1 MENIIQPV
9 FYISWTLWLLYSF
22 IIMRLSGRR
31 PYLQKALPAMTGMLL
46 STIAVFSL
54 FFLLVRDFKSG
65 SIFFIDN
72 YRYMADVKQEEIII
86 GSSKE
91 ESDITLEN
99 PSAAKHHLKIILH
112 RKDFEVQNISED
124 KNVDVNGRYLDQT
137 ILREGDEIE
146 INGKEKLKILKINR
160 QYPLGR
166 SLSVSVLRKGEKQ
179 RQKVFT
185 EIHTLLNQSV
195 SFPLQDTPRT
205 LGSLTY
211 EPHTRFIGSNIYYI
225 IVFFMIFLLSTA
237 IYLYLKNRFN
247 GTLLLL
253 MMASLPFGAGFL
265 STRLQG
271 IMVLLF
277 LPFIVYLERKRKT
290 QWKWGSIVVLV
301 LYGAVFFLPGLLRMD
316 GNFILSRTGFSK
328 DAPASIRVN
337 RGQNSFELFTEQR
350 KLAFGRTH
358 RVILGHTLYSLQVEK
373 NHAGVS
379 TVTLSPIDPER
390 IKISRNYSA
399 IISGLKEVKPGSNY
413 IYLKFP
419 HDFPPIPA
427 NTISTKEKITVKNKT
442 GNSLTLSKAAN
453 KNYRFYLYGLIF
465 LIVVPF
471 WVFLIFASGGQGGA
485 FYKNCPPG
493 PPAKIFYMWKGHG
506 DRHQASRPIGT
517 FNGFIIYNFVY
528 FMLAS
533 GYVMFGALTLYD
545 NSYFKNFSKFRDSGL
560 PLFLV
565 LFLGFLLLS
574 RYNRFLVFL
583 YRVFKQKMY
592 HIPLMIALILM
603 LAANFSL
610 VFLIAGGVY
619 FIFVFGFRLRRGIAH
634 EYKNAHSFPLN
645 IKKIIETPVCSFE
658 TRENKRLFFGL
669 GGILNKKGWNCLLI
683 ADLLLLL
690 ALFFIILQ
698 LFLGGEVGVSL
709 GGFFFLPIEL
719 GKILLTIYFA
729 DWISR
734 IDKGL
739 KFNVLWVYGLVL
751 IPFFLLIVFLKDFA
765 PLIVFAF
772 VFFYHIIKMRKSI
785 LFRVFIIGAGFVLL
799 WLAARDL
806 SNYTFPFHLF
816 AVVFSIPL
824 LFILLRLWHKKKS
837 PGASGFFMAKKILLV
852 LVLISLL
859 VVVNYTAFTR
869 HLPVPRVLA
878 DRVGTWLNPWQNYDL
893 SYQYINS
900 LWLMKGTGTF
910 GRTADALTAA
920 AQVPLIEKD
929 LTFSLVVGGLGTAGA
944 ALLFLTLLLA
954 AGVVFGQTA
963 SQWHCYVL
971 EFLAVIFAAQ
981 FLVPAMYA
989 VGLLPLMGQ
998 PLPFLSYSNNMLL
1011 LFALPFSLLMILL
1024 SNQDPTDSAVT
1035 NKKFLEVRTGK
1046 PFFKKVLGR
1055 RRHFKLFFLIAGVIV
1070 LLILLRLYSISYP
1083 KDIEEKTDIVFLEGF
1098 GDYGSMFKISL
1109 SDGRFRLTPLIDN
1122 LKVGEKEI
1130 AAEVEIDN
1138 DDIIVIEDRK
1148 FQFKVYPARSTY
1160 KEVFCRPLWQIFP
1173 TRNTVKYIGG
1183 WVTPDRRQL
1192 LADSVNSDLL
1202 KKIIIEIGPE
1212 ELKRLAPIPR
1222 TSKKAVLLL
1231 ELRGDSKSLRVRSLS
1246 GDITRIRH
1254 WEEKKIEKNTFISI
1268 AAGDILKFDH
1278 AGPNSDAADGLYLRF
1293 DFRRFEGSRGFSISY
1308 KQKDDSPFARKPESA
1323 VIKSIDTD
1331 ITYGISRKT
1340 GTLFVGESGLFSFNI
1355 KPADLLNKLYI
1366 PDKMPH
1372 LQQKHARRPGFKTI
1386 KPPRK
1391 PNILDAGQNILAFTS
1406 EINGNYRRFYSS
1418 QVSPDLLYLLGS
1430 KSEEIWGLEQIFSRL
1445 YRENRISDIRLTI
1458 NLEWQK
1464 IALAAM
1470 QDMLLKN
1477 REKEINNPL
1486 YKKLKK
1492 ELEAVGAQLARYR
1505 EQKAMPGKYSSTEV
1519 KEKIRVLENRVK
1531 EIEQEIHLEKNRLYE
1546 ATVVLMDPR
1555 GRILAAA
1562 SYPYD
1567 EETLLEL
1574 NPEISKPYHRDTNPH
1589 LNRAWQWKYN
1599 PGSTA
1604 KILDSIAF
1612 LYSRDRFPYL
1622 KRLLTTGRAFTNFP
1636 RSDLKENYMLNGKEI
1651 NFHLRN
1657 FEEHDVPPGFCSL
1670 TDALTHSY
1678 NTYFSYLALHTY
1690 NVLTI
1695 DSRVYPS
1702 RRAFIKKA
1710 AIPMERM
1717 YQEYPILEH
1726 AERFFMNRKINLL
1739 DNFRESE
1746 IHAGLHRMPND
1757 AFIAIESV
1765 FPVNAYTIADIAHY
1779 AIGQG
1784 DFQVTTLQNAM
1795 VVSTILNNGVLY
1807 LPSVVQSVTLRE
1819 GDNLPGKIITPNP
1832 GKSKIRLYPAAI
1844 AGEIKEAMHAV
1855 VLRGTARGVFGDL
1868 VRVKG
1873 RKFYAKTGTAE
1884 TGFTKDNSLFTGF
1897 VRFRNNTYV
1906 IFSVIVPRS
1915 GLGSRVA
1922 GKLTAQ
1928 VLRGI
1933 IDHETRKGNAL

>member
-9 FYISWTLWLLYSF
+9 FYISWALWLVYSF
-22 IIMRLSGRR
+22 IILLLSRRR
-31 PYLQKALPAMTGMLL
+31 PHPQKVIPAMTGMLL
-46 STIAVFSL
+46 STIAVFSF

-65 SIFFIDN
+65 SIFFIEN
-72 YRYMADVKQEEIII
+72 YQYRVDGKQEEIII

-99 PSAAKHHLKIILH
+99 PAAAKRHLKIILH
-112 RKDFEVQNISED
+112 EKDFSVQNISED

-137 ILREGDEIE
+137 LLREGDEIE
-146 INGKEKLKILKINR
+146 INGKKKLKIMKINR
-160 QYPLGR
+160 QYPMGR
-166 SLSVSVLRKGEKQ
+166 SLTVSVTGQGEKQ
-179 RQKVFT
+179 RQQVLT
-185 EIHTLLNQSV
+185 EIHTLLNKSV
-195 SFPLQDTPRT
+195 GLPLPDTPRT
-205 LGSLTY
+205 PVSLTY
-211 EPHTRFIGSNIYYI
+211 EPHTRFMGANIYYV
-225 IVFFMIFLLSTA
+225 IVFFMIFLLSFA

-247 GTLLLL
+247 GALLLL

-265 STRLQG
+265 PTRLQG
-271 IMVLLF
+271 VMVLLF
-277 LPFIVYLERKRKT
+277 LPFIVYVERKRKT

-301 LYGAVFFLPGLLRMD
+301 LYGAVFFLPGLLRLD

-328 DAPASIRVN
+328 DAPASVRVN
-337 RGQNSFELFTEQR
+337 RGQNSFELFAEQR
-350 KLAFGRTH
+350 KLVYGRTH
-358 RVILGHTLYSLQVEK
+358 RVILGHTLYSLYVDK
-373 NHAGVS
+373 TGVDFP
-379 TVTLSPIDPER
+379 VITLSPRDPE
-390 IKISRNYSA
+390 KIAISQNYNA
-399 IISGLKEVKPGSNY
+399 IISDLKEVKPGNNY

-427 NTISTKEKITVKNKT
+427 NTISTGGKITVKDKS

-453 KNYRFYLYGLIF
+453 KNYRFYLFGLIF
-465 LIVVPF
+465 LIIVPF

-493 PPAKIFYMWKGHG
+493 PPAKIFYMRKGHG
-506 DRHQASRPIGT
+506 NTRQASSPIGT
-517 FNGFIIYNFVY
+517 FNSFVVYNFVY
-528 FMLAS
+528 FMLAL
-533 GYVMFGALTLYD
+533 GYVMFGALALYD
-545 NSYFKNFSKFRDSGL
+545 NSYFKNFSKFRNSAL
-560 PLFLV
+560 PLFVV

-583 YRVFKQKMY
+583 YRVFRQKMY
-592 HIPLMIALILM
+592 HIPFLIALILV
-603 LAANFSL
+603 LAANYSL
-610 VFLIAGGVY
+610 VFLIFGGGY
-619 FIFVFGFRLRRGIAH
+619 FIYVFGFRLRRGIAH
-634 EYKNAHSFPLN
+634 EYKNAHSYPLD

-669 GGILNKKGWNCLLI
+669 GGILNKRGWNCLLI

-690 ALFFIILQ
+690 ALFFIVLQ
-698 LFLGGEVGVSL
+698 LFLGGEVGVSF

-734 IDKGL
+734 IDKGM

-751 IPFFLLIVFLKDFA
+751 VPFLLLIVFLKDFA

-772 VFFYHIIKMRKSI
+772 VFFYHIIKIKKTI
-785 LFRVFIIGAGFVLL
+785 LFRVFLIGSGLVLL
-799 WLAARDL
+799 WLAARSL
-806 SNYTFPFHLF
+806 GNYTFPFRLF
-816 AVVFSIPL
+816 AIIFSIPL
-824 LFILLRLWHKKKS
+824 LHILLRVWHKKKS
-837 PGASGFFMAKKILLV
+837 PGSSGLFIAKKLLLV

-878 DRVGTWLNPWQNYDL
+878 DRVSTWLNPWQDYNL

-910 GRTADALTAA
+910 GRSADALTAA

-929 LTFSLVVGGLGTAGA
+929 LTFALVVGGLGTAGA
-944 ALLFLTLLLA
+944 ALLFLTLFLTA
-954 AGVVFGQTA
+954 AVVFRQTA

-1011 LFALPFSLLMILL
+1011 LFVLPFSFLMIIL
-1024 SNQDPTDSAVT
+1024 SNQHSMKTMGTNGPNEVT
-1035 NKKFLEVRTGK
+1035 QNGRANKKFL
-1046 PFFKKVLGR
+1046 
-1055 RRHFKLFFLIAGVIV
+1055 HFKLFFLIAGVIV
-1070 LLILLRLYSISYP
+1070 VLIFLRLYSVSYP
-1083 KDIEEKTDIVFLEGF
+1083 KDVEEKTDIVFLEGF
-1098 GDYGSMFKISL
+1098 RDYGSMFKINL
-1109 SDGRFRLTPLIDN
+1109 ASDRFCLTPFIDR
-1122 LKVGEKEI
+1122 LKVGGKEI

-1138 DDIIVIEDRK
+1138 EDIILVEDRK
-1148 FQFKVYPARSTY
+1148 FQFKVYPARCTY
-1160 KEVFCRPLWQIFP
+1160 KEVFCRPLRQIFP

-1183 WVTPDRRQL
+1183 WITPDRRQV
-1192 LADSVNSDLL
+1192 LADSRNRDLL
-1202 KKIIIEIGPE
+1202 KKIIVEIGPE
-1212 ELKRLAPIPR
+1212 ELKKLVPVPGTGKNPA
-1222 TSKKAVLLL
+1222 LLL
-1231 ELRGDSKSLRVRSLS
+1231 ELRGDLKSLRVRSLS

-1268 AAGDILKFDH
+1268 VAGDILKFDP
-1278 AGPNSDAADGLYLRF
+1278 AGPGSDAAAGLYLKF
-1293 DFRRFEGSRGFSISY
+1293 DFRSFEGARGFSISH
-1308 KQKDDSPFARKPESA
+1308 KQKDDSPFAQKPESA
-1323 VIKSIDTD
+1323 VLKSLNTD
-1331 ITYGISRKT
+1331 ITYGISLKT
-1340 GTLFVGESGLFSFNI
+1340 GTLFIGESGLFSFNL

-1386 KPPRK
+1386 KTPRK
-1391 PNILDAGQNILAFTS
+1391 PAIFDAGQNILAFTS

-1418 QVSPDLLYLLGS
+1418 EVSPDLLYLLGS
-1430 KSEEIWGLEQIFSRL
+1430 KSEETWGLEQIFSRL
-1445 YRENRISDIRLTI
+1445 YRENRISDIRLTV

-1470 QDMLLKN
+1470 RDMLLKN

-1492 ELEAVGAQLARYR
+1492 ELEAVETQLAQYR
-1505 EQKAMPGKYSSTEV
+1505 EQMAMPDKYSSTEV

-1531 EIEQEIHLEKNRLYE
+1531 EIKQEIHLEKNRLYE
-1546 ATVVLMDPR
+1546 AAVVLMDPK
-1555 GRILAAA
+1555 GRILASA

-1567 EETLLEL
+1567 EEALLEL
-1574 NPEISKPYHRDTNPH
+1574 NPEIPKPYRRDANPH

-1622 KRLLTTGRAFTNFP
+1622 KRLLTTGSAFTNFP
-1636 RSDLKENYMLNGKEI
+1636 RTDLKGNFMLNGKEI

-1657 FEEHDVPPGFCSL
+1657 FEDHAVPPGFCSL
-1670 TDALTHSY
+1670 TNALTHSY
-1678 NTYFSYLALHTY
+1678 NTYFSYLALHSY
-1690 NVLTI
+1690 SILMD

-1702 RRAFIKKA
+1702 RRAFIKKS

-1717 YQEYPILEH
+1717 YREYPILEL
-1726 AERFFMNRKINLL
+1726 AEHFFMNRKINLL
-1739 DNFRESE
+1739 DNFRDSE
-1746 IHAGLHRMPND
+1746 IHAGLRRMPND

-1784 DFQVTTLQNAM
+1784 DYQVTALQNAM
-1795 VVSTILNNGVLY
+1795 VISTILNDGVLY
-1807 LPSVVQSVTLRE
+1807 LPSVVQSVTLRQ
-1819 GDNLPGKIITPNP
+1819 GDNRPGKIIAPDP
-1832 GKSKIRLYPAAI
+1832 SKSKVRLYPAAI

-1855 VLRGTARGVFGDL
+1855 VLRGTAWGVFGDL

-1897 VRFRNNTYV
+1897 VCFRNNAHV

-1915 GLGSRVA
+1915 GLGARVA

-1928 VLRGI
+1928 IIRGI
-1933 IDHETRKGNAL
+1933 IEYEARKGNML